1 MEARAHQSNI
11 GVPVTKVRQII
22 DLIRNKPV
30 GEALNILRFSSR
42 PVSKVI
48 EKTLRSAIAN
58 ALNREVENPVDA
70 DELFVKT
77 VFADKARDLKRI
89 RPRARGSAD
98 RIVKGHSHLTMIV
111 SDELD

>member
-1 MEARAHQSNI
+1 M
-11 GVPVTKVRQII
+11 TKVRLII

-48 EKTLRSAIAN
+48 EKTLCSAIAN
-58 ALNREVENPVDA
+58 ALNRDVENPVDA
-70 DELFVKT
+70 DELIVKT

-89 RPRARGSAD
+89 KPRARGSAD